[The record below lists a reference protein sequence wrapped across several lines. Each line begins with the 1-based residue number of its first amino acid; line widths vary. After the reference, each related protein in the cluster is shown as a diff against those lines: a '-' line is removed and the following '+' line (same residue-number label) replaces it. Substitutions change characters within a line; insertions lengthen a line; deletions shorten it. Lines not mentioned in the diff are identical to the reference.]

1 MFIETIKNVET
12 IIENIIKKSITFNKL
27 IEDKMINNIDNTK
40 NQNYYLESKDKINI
54 VHLIMEREGSE
65 VGNYYNQSTILFLRK
80 QIKLCI
86 KNQRFD
92 VIELFGKYLSI
103 SSGTYIE
110 NPIEINNIE
119 YDKKKKL

>member
-1 MFIETIKNVET
+1 
-12 IIENIIKKSITFNKL
+12 
-27 IEDKMINNIDNTK
+27 MINNIDNTK

-92 VIELFGKYLSI
+92 VIESFRQYLSI
-103 SSGTYIE
+103 SSGTYME
-110 NPIEINNIE
+110 KPIEINNIE
-119 YDKKKKL
+119 YDKEKNCN